1 MTRAYRRAFTVFHWT
16 LGIVVAIESVR
27 TVFRALQGHPNHALL
42 LLASVEAVGAALFLV
57 PRTLR
62 LGAGAMLATFAVAFL
77 VHAPRGEANLALLV
91 YAAGTVLVLLHHR
104 ALAAGSAAA

>member
-1 MTRAYRRAFTVFHWT
+1 MTRALRRAFAVFHWT
-16 LGIVVAIESVR
+16 LGGVVFVEGVR
-27 TVFRALQGHPNHALL
+27 TILRALQGNPNHALL

-57 PRTLR
+57 PCALR
-62 LGAGAMLATFAVAFL
+62 LGAAAMLLTFVVAFL

-104 ALAAGSAAA
+104 ALAAGDAGA